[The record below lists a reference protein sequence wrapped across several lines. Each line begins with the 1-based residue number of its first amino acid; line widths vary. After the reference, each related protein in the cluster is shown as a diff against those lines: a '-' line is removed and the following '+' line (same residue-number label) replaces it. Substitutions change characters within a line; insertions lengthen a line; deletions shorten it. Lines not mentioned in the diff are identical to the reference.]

1 MSFLAVELPDY
12 LSFSLTDERIGQLVS
27 TAVVLAVGLPS
38 AALISRLVQRVST
51 ARFSAQAGVLLTR
64 IVRWALI
71 VLVLATALNQ
81 FGINLGAVLGAA
93 GIAGIAVGFAAQ
105 TSLSNLISGFFLLGE
120 QPFVVGDLIEVD
132 GVTGVVDNIGM
143 ISATVRTMDNR
154 SVRIPNETLV
164 KSKVTNITRNP
175 IRRYDLNVAA
185 GYQEDIEEVMRV
197 LRGAAEN
204 NPLCLDEPA
213 PVVMFVSFG
222 ESAINFMLG
231 VWMVKEDYLAVRNSI
246 AGEVQ
251 RAFSANGIQMP
262 FPHRVLSADKGM
274 EPIPVRVV
282 AGAATGP
289 TAAAPAS
296 EA

>member
-1 MSFLAVELPDY
+1 MNLALQIPDY
-12 LSFSLTDERIGQLVS
+12 LSTWLTGEILTQLVK
-27 TAVVLAVGLPS
+27 TAMVLAVGLPL
-38 AALISRLVQRVST
+38 AALVSRVVHRMCK
-51 ARFSAQAGVLLTR
+51 ARFSAQGAVLIAR
-64 IVRWALI
+64 ILRWALI
-71 VLVLATALNQ
+71 VLVLATALDQ
-81 FGINLGAVLGAA
+81 FGVNLAAVLGAA
-93 GIAGIAVGFAAQ
+93 GIAGIAIGFAAQ

-120 QPFVVGDLIEVD
+120 KPFVVGDLIEVD
-132 GVTGVVDNIGM
+132 GVTGTVDNIGM

-175 IRRYDLNVAA
+175 IRRYDLNVAVSFA
-185 GYQEDIEEVMRV
+185 ADIDKVTRI
-197 LRGAAEN
+197 LRGAAES

-246 AGEVQ
+246 ASEVQ
-251 RAFSANGIQMP
+251 RALSAHGVEMP
-262 FPHRVLSADKGM
+262 FPQRVLSTGKDLA
-274 EPIPVRVV
+274 PIPVRLVV
-282 AGAATGP
+282 AAAESP
-289 TAAAPAS
+289 TAAAPAC